1 MYEKQICAKQKKN
14 KIPMFEK
21 QMVQMLNSFII
32 FKLIN
37 IIIKIN
43 RTEGKKQKQLN
54 IKIGMI

>member
-1 MYEKQICAKQKKN
+1 MKNRYVLNKKK

>member
-1 MYEKQICAKQKKN
+1 MYEKQICAKQKK